1 MLIILQ
7 IIVKG
12 IVIILIPLLR
22 VKIELIMD
30 LKCEG
35 FNLIGGAE
43 LFEDTFYLR
52 RMWSFSRALDLGLVD
67 EEIEKGLHV
76 ALGQRHGER
85 VAYIAMRLG
94 RALEFNKKDLVQL
107 TVAGLLHD
115 IGALGC
121 FRECHGDPRIMEQ
134 HCLVGAVTVERFPS
148 GSILASAIKYHHE
161 TPDPM
166 HAVLRVSSEEVPLMA
181 RILSMADNID
191 LRLKWRLS
199 SHRERDEILEWVTIQ
214 TGTLFYPEVAAA
226 FKRVAQK
233 EAFWLD
239 IEQADLRQISS
250 GLLFGQGQIPAY
262 ELETGF
268 TDDLAATF
276 ADLIDQKSQFTARH
290 SRSVAETVERLAR
303 GLGWEEDRLHEI
315 YVAGL
320 LHDLG
325 KLSIPNKILDKPG
338 PLDSAEIDII
348 RTHTYY
354 THRLLTEAGFPT
366 RMVEWAAHHHERLD
380 GKGYPFALAGK
391 EIDEGSRLMTIADIF
406 AALTEDRPYRLAMTP
421 GEALAL
427 IKRGTGTM
435 VDTQLMDMAK
445 RVLL

>member
-1 MLIILQ
+1 M
-7 IIVKG
+7 V
-12 IVIILIPLLR
+12 
-22 VKIELIMD
+22 
-30 LKCEG
+30 
-35 FNLIGGAE
+35 
-43 LFEDTFYLR
+43 EDAFYIR

-67 EEIEKGLHV
+67 EEIEKGLQM

-85 VAYIAMRLG
+85 VSYIAMRLG
-94 RALEFNKKDLVQL
+94 RYLGLSKKALVQV

-121 FRECHGDPRIMEQ
+121 FREYHGDPRILEK
-134 HCLVGAVTVERFPS
+134 HCIQGALAVKRFPS
-148 GSILASAIKYHHE
+148 GEILASAIKYHHE
-161 TPDPM
+161 TPASIHSAL
-166 HAVLRVSSEEVPLMA
+166 HAPSEEVPLMA
-181 RILSMADNID
+181 RILSLADKVD
-191 LRLKWRLS
+191 LRMLRRL
-199 SHRERDEILEWVTIQ
+199 HPREERDGILHWVREKRGI
-214 TGTLFYPEVAAA
+214 LFYPEVAAA
-226 FKRVAQK
+226 FEQIALK

-239 IEQADLRQISS
+239 IEQPDLLQIAL
-250 GLLFGQGQIPAY
+250 GLLCGKLQLPTSR

-315 YVAGL
+315 YIAGL

-325 KLSIPNKILDKPG
+325 KLSIPKKILDKPG
-338 PLDSAEIDII
+338 PLDTAEIDII

-354 THRLLTEAGFPT
+354 THRLLMEAGFPT
-366 RMVEWAAHHHERLD
+366 RMAEWAAHHHERLD

-391 EIDEGSRLMTIADIF
+391 EIDEGSRLMAIADIF

-421 GEALAL
+421 GDALAL
-427 IKRGTGTM
+427 IQRGAGTM
-435 VDTQLMDMAK
+435 VDGQLVEVAK
-445 RVLL
+445 RVLLRETRVAQGSVPTTQKRPFVT

>member
-1 MLIILQ
+1 MS
-7 IIVKG
+7 
-12 IVIILIPLLR
+12 
-22 VKIELIMD
+22 
-30 LKCEG
+30 
-35 FNLIGGAE
+35 
-43 LFEDTFYLR
+43 EDAFYIR

-67 EEIEKGLHV
+67 DEIEKGLQL

-94 RALEFNKKDLVQL
+94 RCLGLSKKDLVDV

-121 FRECHGDPRIMEQ
+121 FREYHGDQRILEK
-134 HCLVGAVTVERFPS
+134 HCLEGALAVERFPS
-148 GSILASAIKYHHE
+148 GTILASAIKYHHE

-166 HAVLRVSSEEVPLMA
+166 HGALRAPSKEVPLMA
-181 RILSMADNID
+181 RILSLADKID
-191 LRLKWRLS
+191 LRLKRRLA
-199 SHRERDEILEWVTIQ
+199 SHRERDEILKWVREKCGI
-214 TGTLFYPEVAAA
+214 LFYPEIAAA
-226 FKRVAQK
+226 FELVAQK

-239 IEQADLRQISS
+239 IEQPDLLQIAL
-250 GLLFGQGQIPAY
+250 GLLFGKWHLPATR

-290 SRSVAETVERLAR
+290 SRSVAEIVERLAR
-303 GLGWEEDRLHEI
+303 GCGWQEDRLHEI

-325 KLSIPNKILDKPG
+325 KLSIPKKILDKPG
-338 PLDSAEIDII
+338 PLDPGEIDII

-366 RMVEWAAHHHERLD
+366 RMAEWAAHHHERLD
-380 GKGYPFALAGK
+380 GKGYPFALKDK
-391 EIDEGSRLMTIADIF
+391 EIDEGARLMSIADIF
-406 AALTEDRPYRLAMTP
+406 AALTEDRPYRVAMTP

-427 IKRGTGTM
+427 IQRGAGTM
-435 VDTQLMDMAK
+435 VDARLVDLAR
-445 RVLL
+445 RVLV

>member
-1 MLIILQ
+1 ML
-7 IIVKG
+7 
-12 IVIILIPLLR
+12 
-22 VKIELIMD
+22 
-30 LKCEG
+30 
-35 FNLIGGAE
+35 
-43 LFEDTFYLR
+43 EDAFYIR

-67 EEIEKGLHV
+67 DEVEKGLQF

-94 RALEFNKKDLVQL
+94 RCLGLSKKELVQV

-121 FRECHGDPRIMEQ
+121 FREYHGDSRILEK
-134 HCLVGAVTVERFPS
+134 HCLEGALTVERFPS
-148 GSILASAIKYHHE
+148 GSILALAIKYHHE

-166 HAVLRVSSEEVPLMA
+166 HAALRASSEEVPLMA
-181 RILSMADNID
+181 RILSLADKVD
-191 LRLKWRLS
+191 LRMLRKLHPRQ
-199 SHRERDEILEWVTIQ
+199 ERDEILKWVRKNS
-214 TGTLFYPEVAAA
+214 GSLFYPEVATA
-226 FKRVAQK
+226 FEQVALK

-239 IEQADLRQISS
+239 IEQPDLLQIAL
-250 GLLFGQGQIPAY
+250 GLLCGKWHLPAMR
-262 ELETGF
+262 ELEIGF
-268 TDDLAATF
+268 TDDLAITF

-303 GLGWEEDRLHEI
+303 GAGWEGGRLHEI

-325 KLSIPNKILDKPG
+325 KLSIPKKILDKPG

-354 THRLLTEAGFPT
+354 TPRLLTEAGFPT
-366 RMVEWAAHHHERLD
+366 RMAEWAAHHHERLD

-391 EIDEGSRLMTIADIF
+391 EIDEGARLMAIADIF
-406 AALTEDRPYRLAMTP
+406 AALTEDRPYRLAMTRDD
-421 GEALAL
+421 ALAL
-427 IKRGTGTM
+427 IQRGAGTM
-435 VDTQLMDMAK
+435 VDARLVELAK
-445 RVLL
+445 RVLV